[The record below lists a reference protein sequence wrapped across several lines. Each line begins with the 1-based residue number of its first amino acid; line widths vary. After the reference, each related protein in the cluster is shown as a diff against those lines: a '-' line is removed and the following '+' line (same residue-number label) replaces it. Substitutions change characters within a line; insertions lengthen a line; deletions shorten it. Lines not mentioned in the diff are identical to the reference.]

1 MAEFSAITWT
11 DHTFNPWIGCTKV
24 GPGCDACYAE
34 ALMDLRYGRVK
45 WGHGEERV
53 RTKPQN
59 WSKVRRW
66 NKDAAAFTAEHGH
79 LPRVFCA
86 SLADVFD
93 NEVSDEWRAD
103 LLALIDSARDLR
115 WTIVT
120 KRIGN
125 ARKMLPATWGDGWP
139 HVAIA
144 PTIVNQD
151 EWDRDARK
159 LRDLPAAKRGLS
171 LEPLIGQIDMRLDAA
186 ASDWLHWVIVGGES
200 QQGKATPRPMHA
212 EWARSLRDQSQCAG
226 IAFHMKQMANDAPIP
241 ADLMIRDFPWI
252 D

>member
-24 GPGCDACYAE
+24 SPGCDACYAE
-34 ALMDLRYGRVK
+34 ALMDLRYRRVK
-45 WGHGEERV
+45 WGAGQPRL
-53 RTKPQN
+53 RTKPAN
-59 WSKVRRW
+59 WSKVRKW
-66 NKDAAAFTAEHGH
+66 NREARAFALEHGH

-103 LLALIDSARDLR
+103 LWDLIDACRDLR

-125 ARKMLPATWGDGWP
+125 AMKMLPSNWGDGWP

-144 PTIVNQD
+144 PTIVNQE
-151 EWDRDARK
+151 EWDRDSRK
-159 LRDLPAAKRGLS
+159 LRNLPAAKRGLS
-171 LEPLIGQIDMRLDAA
+171 LEPLLSRIAMGQLHGT
-186 ASDWLHWVIVGGES
+186 DWLHWVIVGGES
-200 QQGKATPRPMHA
+200 QQGSAVPRHMPV
-212 EWARSLRDQSQCAG
+212 EWARHLRDQARYAD
-226 IAFHMKQMANDAPIP
+226 IAFHMKQMSNDEPIP
-241 ADLMIRDFPWI
+241 ADLMIREFPWK